1 MWNLKAILELLVDG
15 LDDQDIAFSCGAIL
29 RECLRYEEIGKLI
42 LLGPRFYEFFQFVQ
56 CPQFDVASDAFL
68 TLKFEREKKFSCLYL
83 CLVLKVLFCFFVE
96 KC

>member
-1 MWNLKAILELLVDG
+1 MRNLKAILELLVDG

-68 TLKFEREKKFSCLYL
+68 TLKFEREKFFFVCICVCFY
-83 CLVLKVLFCFFVE
+83 KVLFFFVE